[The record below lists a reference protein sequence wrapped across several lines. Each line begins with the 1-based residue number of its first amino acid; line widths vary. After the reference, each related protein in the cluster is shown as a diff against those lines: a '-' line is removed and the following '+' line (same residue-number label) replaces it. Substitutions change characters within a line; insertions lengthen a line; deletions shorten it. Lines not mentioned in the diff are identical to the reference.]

1 VNSWIFD
8 NDGLV
13 CVELR
18 EDNDAL
24 VEQGQEVNVDL
35 VRHHRCPEESIFPNY
50 DYRAR
55 ARIYHLFLVF
65 CSFSAEKYEGQW
77 KNNKQRSSRRE
88 PTPVYVW
95 LHRLQNLSSKM
106 VSSVAVLYSNV
117 ASNTKMAI
125 LSCWKVSNRE
135 LGNGCLNLCFLYY
148 AVESASE

>member
-24 VEQGQEVNVDL
+24 VEQGQEVNVDI
-35 VRHHRCPEESIFPNY
+35 VQHHRCPEESIFPNY

-65 CSFSAEKYEGQW
+65 CSFSAE
-77 KNNKQRSSRRE
+77 
-88 PTPVYVW
+88 
-95 LHRLQNLSSKM
+95 
-106 VSSVAVLYSNV
+106 
-117 ASNTKMAI
+117 NTK
-125 LSCWKVSNRE
+125 
-135 LGNGCLNLCFLYY
+135 GNGRTTNRDLLEENQCRVRMVTSPSKPEQQNG
-148 AVESASE
+148 E